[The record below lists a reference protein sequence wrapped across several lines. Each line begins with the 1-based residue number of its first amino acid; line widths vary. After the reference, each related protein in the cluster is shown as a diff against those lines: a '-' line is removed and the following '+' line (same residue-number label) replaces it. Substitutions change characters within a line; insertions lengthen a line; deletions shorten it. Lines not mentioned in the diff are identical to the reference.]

1 MFTQKQTLR
10 RSEIVL
16 EQITRGF
23 FFFFLIG
30 IDNLKCKACMNN
42 ISLDTLYKTGGL
54 VIC

>member
-10 RSEIVL
+10 RSEIVP
-16 EQITRGF
+16 EQTTRG
-23 FFFFLIG
+23 FFFLIG

>member
-10 RSEIVL
+10 RSEIVP
-16 EQITRGF
+16 EQTTRG

-54 VIC
+54 VMC